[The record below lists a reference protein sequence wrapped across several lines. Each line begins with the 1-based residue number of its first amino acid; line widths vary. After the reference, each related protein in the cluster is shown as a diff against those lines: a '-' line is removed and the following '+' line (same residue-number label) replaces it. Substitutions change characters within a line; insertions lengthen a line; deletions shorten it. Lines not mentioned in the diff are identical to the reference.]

1 MKNSKRILLGLL
13 IVTIMIGVFNA
24 VLAFDFEEDNFEP
37 INDDRNNT
45 TNATPAPT
53 ATSSVNDLF
62 NGTTTATPTPK
73 PTATPS
79 RSNNTVNN
87 TNASVYN
94 NTNLPKAGSSDGI
107 VTIVVIAIFGVVAL
121 YAYKKIREYN
131 I

>member
-13 IVTIMIGVFNA
+13 IVTIMIGLFNV
-24 VLAFDFEEDNFEP
+24 VLAFDDDDDIFEP
-37 INDDRNNT
+37 IGNERNNT
-45 TNATPAPT
+45 TSGTPTPT
-53 ATSSVNDLF
+53 TTTSVNELF
-62 NGTTTATPTPK
+62 NGTTTATPTP
-73 PTATPS
+73 TATPA
-79 RSNNTVNN
+79 RTNNTTN
-87 TNASVYN
+87 TNTSVYN